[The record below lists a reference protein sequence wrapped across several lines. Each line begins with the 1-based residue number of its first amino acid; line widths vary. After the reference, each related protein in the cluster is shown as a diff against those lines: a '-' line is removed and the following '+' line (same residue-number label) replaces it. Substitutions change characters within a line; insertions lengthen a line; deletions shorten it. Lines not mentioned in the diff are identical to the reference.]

1 MSNLDNKIELEDNM
15 FIVNFCFQTQTVD
28 MAADTREAIKQM
40 TKQYMDNPNAIILC
54 IQVSA

>member
-1 MSNLDNKIELEDNM
+1 MYNV
-15 FIVNFCFQTQTVD
+15 IVQQTQTVD

-54 IQVSA
+54 IQVS